1 MAPDTVAP
9 ETFAPDTVAPD
20 RHVPAAPEFGAPCP
34 VRPSPD
40 TLALMAARRS
50 SSAQTLGAPGPSGPE
65 LAELLRLAAR
75 VPDHGKMTPW
85 RFVVLEGEAKAALVE
100 RLRALATRQPNPGK
114 AAAALAK
121 MSAPPV
127 GVVVVSS
134 PREGGKPV
142 WEQQMSA
149 GAVCMSLL
157 LAAEA
162 MGFGANWITD
172 WYAYEAEGRA
182 LLGLRDGEQVA
193 GVVYL
198 GSTSE
203 APLERVRPDV
213 DALTTRI

>member
-1 MAPDTVAP
+1 MPLDTADI
-9 ETFAPDTVAPD
+9 A
-20 RHVPAAPEFGAPCP
+20 RHVPPAPEFGAPCP
-34 VRPSPD
+34 VRSSPE
-40 TLALMAARRS
+40 TLALLASRRS
-50 SSAQTLGAPGPSGPE
+50 SSAQTLRAPGPSASE
-65 LAELLRLAAR
+65 LADLLRLAAR

-85 RFVVLEGEAKAALVE
+85 RFVVLEGEAKTALLSQLENLAA
-100 RLRALATRQPNPGK
+100 AQPNPSK

-121 MSAPPV
+121 MSAPPL

-134 PREGGKPV
+134 PREVGKPV

-157 LAAEA
+157 VAAEA

-172 WYAYEAEGRA
+172 WYSYEPGATA

-193 GVVYL
+193 GVVFL
-198 GSTSE
+198 GATSE

-213 DALTTRI
+213 EALVSRYGG